1 MRVSLRKANALQEA
15 LAEAVKSSTKTQ
27 REVDVLNT
35 VMWKPEIN
43 NVQTRYFDEIRGKLD
58 MVNVRFTIRQL
69 VSTAN
74 AESGVSDLLTEL
86 ASTDSA
92 IITIQR
98 FIVQQSAR
106 EKDEILEKKRERKLA
121 RVDNPEY
128 DGYME
133 MEVSVISKED
143 RDHWEDKVKELR
155 RRKATINDQLL
166 ELNIRT
172 DIELPTFVEEVLRKE
187 NLIGLMSV
195 GSGARSDSYH
205 MELFDVSQLQPIE
218 QRTKISASVK
228 RRIFAFC

>member
-15 LAEAVKSSTKTQ
+15 LAEAVKSTPKTQ

-58 MVNVRFTIRQL
+58 MVNARFEIRKL
-69 VSTAN
+69 VSAAN
-74 AESGVSDLLTEL
+74 AENGISDLLTEL

-98 FIVQQSAR
+98 FVVQQTIR
-106 EKDEILEKKRERKLA
+106 EKDEIVEKKRERKLA

-128 DGYME
+128 D
-133 MEVSVISKED
+133 
-143 RDHWEDKVKELR
+143 DHWENKVKELR
-155 RRKATINDQLL
+155 RKKATINDQLL

-187 NLIGLMSV
+187 NLI
-195 GSGARSDSYH
+195 
-205 MELFDVSQLQPIE
+205 
-218 QRTKISASVK
+218 
-228 RRIFAFC
+228 

>member
-1 MRVSLRKANALQEA
+1 MKVSLRKANALQEA

-74 AESGVSDLLTEL
+74 AECGVSDLLTEL

-98 FIVQQSAR
+98 FIVQQSVR

-155 RRKATINDQLL
+155 RRKASINDQLL

-187 NLIGLMSV
+187 NLI
-195 GSGARSDSYH
+195 
-205 MELFDVSQLQPIE
+205 
-218 QRTKISASVK
+218 
-228 RRIFAFC
+228 

>member
-15 LAEAVKSSTKTQ
+15 LAVAVKSTPKTQ

-69 VSTAN
+69 VSAAN

-106 EKDEILEKKRERKLA
+106 EKDEILEKQRERKLA

-187 NLIGLMSV
+187 NLI
-195 GSGARSDSYH
+195 
-205 MELFDVSQLQPIE
+205 
-218 QRTKISASVK
+218 
-228 RRIFAFC
+228 

>member
-15 LAEAVKSSTKTQ
+15 LAEAVKSTPKTQ

-69 VSTAN
+69 VSAAN

-98 FIVQQSAR
+98 LLFNNLLVR
-106 EKDEILEKKRERKLA
+106 RMRFLRR
-121 RVDNPEY
+121 N
-128 DGYME
+128 
-133 MEVSVISKED
+133 VSVNLL
-143 RDHWEDKVKELR
+143 VL
-155 RRKATINDQLL
+155 TI
-166 ELNIRT
+166 LNT
-172 DIELPTFVEEVLRKE
+172 MVTWKWKFL
-187 NLIGLMSV
+187 
-195 GSGARSDSYH
+195 
-205 MELFDVSQLQPIE
+205 
-218 QRTKISASVK
+218 
-228 RRIFAFC
+228 

>member
-1 MRVSLRKANALQEA
+1 MKVSLRKANALQEA

-74 AESGVSDLLTEL
+74 AECGVSDLLTEFGIL
-86 ASTDSA
+86 LT
-92 IITIQR
+92 
-98 FIVQQSAR
+98 QQSLPFKGSSFNNLAR

-155 RRKATINDQLL
+155 RKASINDQLL

-187 NLIGLMSV
+187 NLI
-195 GSGARSDSYH
+195 
-205 MELFDVSQLQPIE
+205 
-218 QRTKISASVK
+218 
-228 RRIFAFC
+228 